1 MRSRCRPL
9 EGESTIFLSMDD
21 ANNKYQRGQQMEPP
35 LVKFPSQ
42 DEYANRL
49 ERGTLIEMQNEMS
62 QLKKLND
69 RGESYPAWIVASI
82 PGCETSFSTS
92 WLLLAKSPS
101 SSTNIAF
108 PTVADRFHID
118 INASIVLP
126 QGVYTL
132 HHLPATRIQNPYED
146 VAECEGK
153 AIQKLAAFKVDVPRC
168 QTTEDG
174 EQVQLDLMSHLKIAD
189 AVGNFSGITLDE
201 INQKHISI
209 RWEITCQTF
218 EAELEA
224 LYAFITPQRFEK
236 KKGPSYKARLAFSMI
251 QQFCT
256 ANAEMSNLL
265 RKYPP
270 LASPKDPAYEIS
282 PIFLEK
288 FEKFNQ
294 DHVAA
299 YKGLG
304 RIKNGIYFV
313 NGCPGAGKTEW
324 NMVISGL
331 IQSHHSPAKK
341 RLRHQILFLVDINQ
355 TVSDAADRYHCLC
368 KAAGLDVLI
377 IRMHGWPYEMR
388 HSDRL
393 NQAGGQGK
401 TGKSVDDDA
410 ATDFTKSFLT
420 TVGLTH
426 HAKLERDPRRA
437 PNLDEAAW
445 DYYEKHKH
453 NSYEGLTKLLGR
465 IDEGDVL
472 DSEDWRMLRG
482 SVTKLYRDV
491 LGAADF
497 VATTPVA
504 VSGSFAKFFCPEII
518 FVDEAPHAREL
529 TTLIPLAYFDPVAWI
544 FSGDVKQTR
553 PFVDSSISERKA
565 LEKGLKF
572 NPYAEQLRLSTMARA
587 AAASALDQKLL
598 VNNRAYGNLHRLPSE
613 MFYDGE
619 MSSGHTKEN
628 RYPPSTMYLKKHLE
642 KLSGCR
648 NFEENRLVVSFAQ
661 SSEEIHRNS
670 FWNPM
675 QHAWVVEQ
683 VKCLLDDDEFQS
695 LSGEPGTIMIQ
706 TPYST
711 AYRQYL
717 GEVKLWPLE
726 WQCRVQVLTVDKAQ
740 GNQADVVFLDMVR
753 TSCVGFM
760 DDSQRLNVAI
770 TRARQAEVII
780 MHVRMNYRQA
790 KGCRRTKFTTQLWG
804 DAHQHRRHLHLR

>member
-1 MRSRCRPL
+1 M
-9 EGESTIFLSMDD
+9 T
-21 ANNKYQRGQQMEPP
+21 
-35 LVKFPSQ
+35 
-42 DEYANRL
+42 
-49 ERGTLIEMQNEMS
+49 
-62 QLKKLND
+62 
-69 RGESYPAWIVASI
+69 
-82 PGCETSFSTS
+82 
-92 WLLLAKSPS
+92 
-101 SSTNIAF
+101 
-108 PTVADRFHID
+108 
-118 INASIVLP
+118 
-126 QGVYTL
+126 
-132 HHLPATRIQNPYED
+132 
-146 VAECEGK
+146 
-153 AIQKLAAFKVDVPRC
+153 
-168 QTTEDG
+168 
-174 EQVQLDLMSHLKIAD
+174 HLKIAD
-189 AVGNFSGITLDE
+189 AVGDFSGITLDE
-201 INQKHISI
+201 SNRKYISI
-209 RWEITCQTF
+209 RWEMTSQTF
-218 EAELEA
+218 ETELEA
-224 LYAFITPQRFEK
+224 LYAFITPQRFK
-236 KKGPSYKARLAFSMI
+236 SQKGPSYKARLAFSMI

-256 ANAEMSNLL
+256 ANAEISNLL
-265 RKYPP
+265 NKYPP
-270 LASPKDPAYEIS
+270 LANPRNATYKVS

-288 FEKFNQ
+288 FDKFNQ

-299 YKGLG
+299 YKGLA

-324 NMVISGL
+324 NMVISGF
-331 IQSHHSPAKK
+331 IQSHRSSAKK
-341 RLRHQILFLVDINQ
+341 RVRHQILFLVDINQ

-368 KAAGLDVLI
+368 KAAGLDIRI

-388 HSDRL
+388 HSERL
-393 NQAGGQGK
+393 NQSGGQGK
-401 TGKSVDDDA
+401 TAKPVDDDDA

-445 DYYEKHKH
+445 DYYGKHKH
-453 NSYEGLTKLLGR
+453 DSYQTLTKFLGR

-472 DSEDWRMLRG
+472 GSEDWKLLRS
-482 SVTKLYRDV
+482 SVSKLYRHV

-504 VSGSFAKFFCPEII
+504 ASGSSFAKYFRPEIV

-544 FSGDVKQTR
+544 FTGDVKQTR
-553 PFVDSSISERKA
+553 PFVDSCISERRA

-587 AAASALDQKLL
+587 AAASALDHKLL

-619 MSSGHTKEN
+619 MSSGHVKEK
-628 RYPPSTMYLKKHLE
+628 RYPPSTMHLKKHLE

-648 NFEENRLVVSFAQ
+648 NLEENRLVVSFAQ
-661 SSEEIHRNS
+661 SSEEIQRNS

-675 QHAWVVEQ
+675 QHAWVIEQ
-683 VKCLLDDDEFQS
+683 VKYLLDDDKFQS
-695 LSGEPGTIMIQ
+695 LSGEAGTIMIQ

-711 AYRQYL
+711 AFRQYL

-726 WQCRVQVLTVDKAQ
+726 WQSRVQVLTVDKAQ

-753 TSCVGFM
+753 TTSVGFM
-760 DDSQRLNVAI
+760 DDAQRLNVAI
-770 TRARQAEVII
+770 TRARQAEVIL

-804 DAHQHRRHLHLR
+804 DAHQNRRLLHLR

>member
-1 MRSRCRPL
+1 MVVKTPSEAVVGPVK
-9 EGESTIFLSMDD
+9 S
-21 ANNKYQRGQQMEPP
+21 GQQMEIP
-35 LVKFPSQ
+35 LVKFHSQ
-42 DEYANRL
+42 DEFANRL
-49 ERGTLIEMQNEMS
+49 ERGTLIEMHNEIS
-62 QLKKLND
+62 RLKKLND
-69 RGESYPAWIVASI
+69 RGESYSAWIVAPI
-82 PGCETSFSTS
+82 PGCQTSFSTS
-92 WLLLAKSPS
+92 WLVLAKSPP
-101 SSTNIAF
+101 SSTNMAF

-118 INASIVLP
+118 VNASIVLP
-126 QGVYTL
+126 QGIYTL
-132 HHLPATRIQNPYED
+132 YNLPATRVPNPYED
-146 VAECEGK
+146 VTECEGK

-174 EQVQLDLMSHLKIAD
+174 EQVQLDLMSHLKVAD
-189 AVGNFSGITLDE
+189 DVGDFSGITLDE
-201 INQKHISI
+201 TSQKNISI
-209 RWEITCQTF
+209 RWEITSQTF

-224 LYAFITPQRFEK
+224 LYAFITPKRYKDQS
-236 KKGPSYKARLAFSMI
+236 GPSYKARLAFGMI

-256 ANAEMSNLL
+256 ADLEISNLL
-265 RKYPP
+265 SKYPP
-270 LASPKDPAYEIS
+270 LANPTKTAYQIS
-282 PIFLEK
+282 PVFLEK
-288 FEKFNQ
+288 YAKFNQ

-299 YKGLG
+299 YAGLG
-304 RIKNGIYFV
+304 HIKNGIYFV

-341 RLRHQILFLVDINQ
+341 RVRHPILFLVDINQ

-368 KAAGLDVLI
+368 KAAGLDIRI

-388 HSDRL
+388 HSERL
-393 NQAGGQGK
+393 NQTGSQGK
-401 TGKSVDDDA
+401 TSRLADDDA
-410 ATDFTKSFLT
+410 TTDFTKSFLT
-420 TVGLTH
+420 TVGFSH

-445 DYYEKHKH
+445 EYYEKHKH
-453 NSYEGLTKLLGR
+453 DSYPGLTNFLGR

-472 DSEDWRMLRG
+472 DSEDWRSLRG
-482 SVTKLYRDV
+482 SVTRLYRQV
-491 LGAADF
+491 LAAADF

-504 VSGSFAKFFCPEII
+504 ASGSFAKYFHPEIV

-544 FSGDVKQTR
+544 FTGDVKQTR
-553 PFVDSSISERKA
+553 PFVDSCISERKA

-619 MSSGHTKEN
+619 MSSGHEKEK
-628 RYPPSTMYLKKHLE
+628 RYPPSTMHLKKYLE
-642 KLSGCR
+642 KISGCR
-648 NFEENRLVVSFAQ
+648 NMEENRLVVSFAE

-683 VKCLLDDDEFQS
+683 VKCLLDDAEFQS

-717 GEVKLWPLE
+717 GEIKLWLPE
-726 WQCRVQVLTVDKAQ
+726 WQGRVQVLTVDKAQ

-753 TSCVGFM
+753 TSSVGFM
-760 DDSQRLNVAI
+760 DDPQRLNVAI

-790 KGCRRTKFTTQLWG
+790 KGCQRTKFTTQLWG
-804 DAHQHRRHLHLR
+804 DAHKHRRLYYLR

>member
-1 MRSRCRPL
+1 MVVKPL
-9 EGESTIFLSMDD
+9 KEAIVGS
-21 ANNKYQRGQQMEPP
+21 AKCGQQMELP
-35 LVKFPSQ
+35 LVKFLSQ
-42 DEYANRL
+42 DEFAHRL
-49 ERGTLIEMQNEMS
+49 EKGTLIEMHNEMS

-69 RGESYPAWIVASI
+69 RGDIYPAWIIAPI
-82 PGCETSFSTS
+82 PGCQTSFSTS

-101 SSTNIAF
+101 LSTNATF

-118 INASIVLP
+118 IDASIVLP
-126 QGVYTL
+126 QGTYTL
-132 HHLPATRIQNPYED
+132 YHLPATRITNPYED

-153 AIQKLAAFKVDVPRC
+153 AIQRLAAFKVEVPRC
-168 QTTEDG
+168 QSTEDG
-174 EQVQLDLMSHLKIAD
+174 EQVQLDLMTHLKVAD
-189 AVGNFSGITLDE
+189 AVGDLSGITLDGT
-201 INQKHISI
+201 NQKNISI
-209 RWEITCQTF
+209 RWEVFSQTF

-224 LYAFITPQRFEK
+224 LYAFITPKRYKDQN
-236 KKGPSYKARLAFSMI
+236 GPSHKARLAFGMI
-251 QQFCT
+251 QQFC
-256 ANAEMSNLL
+256 AADLEISNLL
-265 RKYPP
+265 KKYPP
-270 LASPKDPAYEIS
+270 LANPSNPAYKIS
-282 PIFLEK
+282 PLFLDK
-288 FEKFNQ
+288 FAKFNQ

-299 YKGLG
+299 YEGLG

-331 IQSHHSPAKK
+331 IQSHQSPARK
-341 RLRHQILFLVDINQ
+341 RVRHQILFLVDINQ

-368 KAAGLDVLI
+368 KEAGLDVRI

-388 HSDRL
+388 HSERL
-393 NQAGGQGK
+393 NQTGSQGK
-401 TGKSVDDDA
+401 SSKPVDDDST
-410 ATDFTKSFLT
+410 TDFTKSFLT

-426 HAKLERDPRRA
+426 HAKLERDSRRA

-445 DYYEKHKH
+445 DYFEKHK
-453 NSYEGLTKLLGR
+453 NKSYPALVKFLGR

-472 DSEDWRMLRG
+472 DSEDWRQLRG

-491 LGAADF
+491 LRAADF

-504 VSGSFAKFFCPEII
+504 ASGSFAKLFRPEIV

-529 TTLIPLAYFDPVAWI
+529 TTLIPLAYFNPLAWI
-544 FSGDVKQTR
+544 FTGDVKQTR
-553 PFVDSSISERKA
+553 PFVDSSGISERKA

-587 AAASALDQKLL
+587 EAASALDQKLL
-598 VNNRAYGNLHRLPSE
+598 VNNRAYGNLHRLPSD

-619 MSSGHTKEN
+619 MSSGHLKEK
-628 RYPPSTMYLKKHLE
+628 RYPPSTMHLKKHLE

-648 NFEENRLVVSFAQ
+648 NMEENRLVVSFAA

-675 QHAWVVEQ
+675 QHAWVAEQ
-683 VKCLLDDDEFQS
+683 VKCLLNDDDFQS

-717 GEVKLWPLE
+717 GEVKQWPPE
-726 WQCRVQVLTVDKAQ
+726 WQSRVQVLTVDKAQ

-753 TSCVGFM
+753 TSSVGFM
-760 DDSQRLNVAI
+760 DDAQRLNVAI

-780 MHVRMNYRQA
+780 MHVRMNYRQV
-790 KGCRRTKFTTQLWG
+790 KGCRRTQFTTQLWG
-804 DAHQHRRHLHLR
+804 DAHMHRRLLHLR

>member
-1 MRSRCRPL
+1 
-9 EGESTIFLSMDD
+9 
-21 ANNKYQRGQQMEPP
+21 MELP
-35 LVKFPSQ
+35 LVKFLSQ
-42 DEYANRL
+42 NEFAHRL
-49 ERGTLIEMQNEMS
+49 EKGTLIEMHNEMS

-69 RGESYPAWIVASI
+69 RGDTYPAWIIAPI
-82 PGCETSFSTS
+82 PGCQTSFSTS

-101 SSTNIAF
+101 LSTNATF

-118 INASIVLP
+118 IDASIVLP
-126 QGVYTL
+126 QGTYTL
-132 HHLPATRIQNPYED
+132 YHLPATRITNPYED

-153 AIQKLAAFKVDVPRC
+153 AIQRLAAFKVDVPRC
-168 QTTEDG
+168 QSTEDG
-174 EQVQLDLMSHLKIAD
+174 EQVQLDLMSHLKVAD
-189 AVGNFSGITLDE
+189 AVGDFSGITLDGTS
-201 INQKHISI
+201 QKNISI
-209 RWEITCQTF
+209 RWEVFSQTF

-224 LYAFITPQRFEK
+224 LYAFITPKRYKDQN
-236 KKGPSYKARLAFSMI
+236 GPSHKARLAFSMI

-256 ANAEMSNLL
+256 ADLEISNLL
-265 RKYPP
+265 KKYPL
-270 LASPKDPAYEIS
+270 LANPSNPAHKIS
-282 PIFLEK
+282 PIFLDK
-288 FEKFNQ
+288 FTKFNQ

-299 YKGLG
+299 YEGLG
-304 RIKNGIYFV
+304 HIKNGIYFV

-331 IQSHHSPAKK
+331 IQSHQSSARK
-341 RLRHQILFLVDINQ
+341 RVRHQILFLVDINQ

-368 KAAGLDVLI
+368 KKAGLDVRI

-388 HSDRL
+388 HSERL
-393 NQAGGQGK
+393 NQTGSQGK
-401 TGKSVDDDA
+401 TSKPVNDDA
-410 ATDFTKSFLT
+410 TTDFTKSFFT

-445 DYYEKHKH
+445 DYFEKHKH
-453 NSYEGLTKLLGR
+453 QSYPALVKFLGR

-472 DSEDWRMLRG
+472 DSEDWRQLRG
-482 SVTKLYRDV
+482 SVNKLYRDV
-491 LGAADF
+491 LRAADF

-504 VSGSFAKFFCPEII
+504 ASGSFAKLFRPEIV

-529 TTLIPLAYFDPVAWI
+529 TTLIPLAYFNPVAWI
-544 FSGDVKQTR
+544 FTGDVKQTR
-553 PFVDSSISERKA
+553 PFVDSSGISERKA

-587 AAASALDQKLL
+587 EAASALDQKLL
-598 VNNRAYGNLHRLPSE
+598 VNNRAYGNLHRLPSD

-619 MSSGHTKEN
+619 MSSGHVKEN
-628 RYPPSTMYLKKHLE
+628 RYPPSTMHLKKHLE

-648 NFEENRLVVSFAQ
+648 NMEENRLVVSFAE
-661 SSEEIHRNS
+661 SAEEIHRNS

-675 QHAWVVEQ
+675 QHAWVAEQ
-683 VKCLLDDDEFQS
+683 VKCLLNDDDFQS

-717 GEVKLWPLE
+717 GEVKQWPPE
-726 WQCRVQVLTVDKAQ
+726 WQSRVQVLTVDKAQ

-760 DDSQRLNVAI
+760 DDAQRLNVAI
-770 TRARQAEVII
+770 TRARQAEVIV
-780 MHVRMNYRQA
+780 MHVRMNYRQVKA
-790 KGCRRTKFTTQLWG
+790 CRRTQFTTQLWG
-804 DAHQHRRHLHLR
+804 DAHMHRRLLHLR